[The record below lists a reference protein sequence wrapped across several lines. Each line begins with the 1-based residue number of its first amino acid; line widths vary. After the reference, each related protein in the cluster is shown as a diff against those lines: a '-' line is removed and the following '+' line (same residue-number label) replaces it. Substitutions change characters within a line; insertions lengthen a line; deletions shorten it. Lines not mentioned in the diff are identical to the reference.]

1 MVARTQYKALMMEY
15 TPALVLLELNAAA
28 SSLALDW
35 VSRKL
40 YWTLPQKLV
49 ESNLD
54 GSDRRELAYLN
65 SHTSDLAVDPHER
78 CVQNK

>member
-1 MVARTQYKALMMEY
+1 MMEY
-15 TPALVLLELNAAA
+15 TPAVVFLEMNAAA

-40 YWTLPQKLV
+40 YWTLPHKLV
-49 ESNLD
+49 ESHLD

-65 SHTSDLAVDPHER
+65 GPASDLAIDPHER
-78 CVQNK
+78 WVQNE